1 MSVCSDSNLCNIQSL
16 TTTHFATFVLHVLKP
31 SSHLPPAVICPRVPC
46 FKPSVHQFVAARF
59 AVVLEAFTPFQS
71 HTFHSSDSLSHAPES
86 SHFHNYNDTIVHIVH
101 IGFRN
106 SDSCRSQYLIRA
118 VFSTYTAGPGFCSTP
133 PIISKRAKIIELN
146 TVNPKH
152 SASLLL
158 SVTTPRHATPRK
170 SPSTGTNSRS
180 VVLQAT
186 THCLPLHRS
195 SPQTLL
201 N

>member
-1 MSVCSDSNLCNIQSL
+1 
-16 TTTHFATFVLHVLKP
+16 VLHVLNP
-31 SSHLPPAVICPRVPC
+31 SSHLPPAVTCLTAPC
-46 FKPSVHQFVAARF
+46 SKPSVHQFVAARF
-59 AVVLEAFTPFQS
+59 AVVIEAFTHFQS

-86 SHFHNYNDTIVHIVH
+86 SHFHNYNDTNLHLVH
-101 IGFRN
+101 IGFLN
-106 SDSCRSQYLIRA
+106 SDSCRSQYFRRA
-118 VFSTYTAGPGFCSTP
+118 VFSTYTAGPRFCSTP

-152 SASLLL
+152 SAIRLLI
-158 SVTTPRHATPRK
+158 VTTPRHATLRE
-170 SPSTGTNSRS
+170 SPGTGTNSRP
-180 VVLQAT
+180 VVLQTT